1 MVQREIDLLEVRM
14 VGVVA
19 ISVHWIHWTV
29 IVRVPSLLR
38 LFQIRQHVKRLRQLF
53 TVGHGCVVG
62 KALGLR
68 GVTEL
73 IYGERWDGPWL
84 LEVHEQF
91 RHGRSSKDMI
101 ALAREADQC
110 ARPLE

>member
-14 VGVVA
+14 VGAVA
-19 ISVHWIHWTV
+19 IAAHWIHWMV
-29 IVRVPSLLR
+29 ILRAPSLLK
-38 LFQIRQHVKRLRQLF
+38 LFQIRQHIKRLRQLF
-53 TVGHGCVVG
+53 TVGHGCGVG
-62 KALGLR
+62 KAHGLR

-73 IYGERWDGPWL
+73 IYWERCDGPWL

-91 RHGRSSKDMI
+91 RHGRLSKDMI
-101 ALAREADQC
+101 VLARKADEC